1 MRSLRVRD
9 RGFRLKTIRQ
19 SRSNDR
25 EGVHQMPHDGPQGGS
40 AANTRDGRS
49 SPYRDIVTAADG
61 RNFDDPHSS
70 SDPSVRWTV
79 SGIAVNAPSPRGP
92 IDTTER
98 ERSPSWPPKGAV
110 AIAVSVGGVGDRNTR
125 SGPNDG
131 YGSTTALTE
140 CRCSQPRQSDKA
152 PCQHLS

>member
-61 RNFDDPHSS
+61 RNCDDPHSS

-92 IDTTER
+92 IDATER
-98 ERSPSWPPKGAV
+98 ERSPSRTPKGPVTITIPV
-110 AIAVSVGGVGDRNTR
+110 AGVRHGDAQPDDLSTNTDPEKKLGLVRVGNSLV
-125 SGPNDG
+125 
-131 YGSTTALTE
+131 
-140 CRCSQPRQSDKA
+140 
-152 PCQHLS
+152 